1 MNIYFDMEFTGLHQN
16 TTPISIGLIS
26 ECGKYS
32 FYAEFTDFNQSQCDD
47 WINKN
52 VIDNL
57 EYNDKDGYC
66 HISNNCIRMKGSF
79 ETISDRLN
87 VWLRNINGGGQIQ
100 FISDVCHYDMVLLI
114 NLLTFKKSAF
124 HLPNWISPVC
134 HDINQ
139 DIATYYNVSDADAF
153 NITRERIAP
162 INKVDEDLLQQMSQ
176 KNKHNSLYDAVI
188 IKNIHQKLCNGA
200 NNL

>member
-57 EYNDKDGYC
+57 EYNDKDGDGC
-66 HISNNCIRMKGSF
+66 PFG
-79 ETISDRLN
+79 
-87 VWLRNINGGGQIQ
+87 
-100 FISDVCHYDMVLLI
+100 
-114 NLLTFKKSAF
+114 
-124 HLPNWISPVC
+124 
-134 HDINQ
+134 
-139 DIATYYNVSDADAF
+139 
-153 NITRERIAP
+153 
-162 INKVDEDLLQQMSQ
+162 
-176 KNKHNSLYDAVI
+176 
-188 IKNIHQKLCNGA
+188 
-200 NNL
+200 